1 LKNQDEKTW
10 RIVDGCVPRG
20 TAEKLARTLARSPEL
35 INRWKRP
42 PLDEDD
48 SPHGTGALNPLDLV
62 EAIQDHAFA
71 HAPREAHRVHLYFQ
85 KRFEKFSA
93 HFAPKQWS
101 LFNRDKELA
110 DLVREHSQ
118 FVASVLEG
126 LPPERVRAEW
136 EEMKREGEEIVRMIE
151 SAPELRAVK

>member
-1 LKNQDEKTW
+1 MKNQEEKSW
-10 RIVDGCVPRG
+10 RIIDGCVPRG
-20 TAEKLARTLARSPEL
+20 TAEKLARVLSRSPEL

-42 PLDEDD
+42 PETDETP
-48 SPHGTGALNPLDLV
+48 SGTGALNPIDIV

-71 HAPREAHRVHLYFQ
+71 HAPREAHRIHFYFQ

-93 HFAPKQWS
+93 HFAPKQFS

-110 DLVREHSQ
+110 DVVKEHSE
-118 FVASVLEG
+118 FVCSILEG

-136 EEMKREGEEIVRMIE
+136 EQMKREAEEIVRLIE
-151 SAPELRAVK
+151 AQAEGLRVVK